1 MNFTSIKKKCI
12 TKKVEIETKRKLYL
26 FFKIAASV
34 DMSVQKQSNGY
45 LPPAKWTEELRES
58 CSREK

>member
-1 MNFTSIKKKCI
+1 MNFTSIKKVYNQKR
-12 TKKVEIETKRKLYL
+12 ETKRKLYL

-34 DMSVQKQSNGY
+34 DMLFQKQSNGY